1 MMLAALI
8 EWPAL
13 REYALQNLETIIRV
27 LILLFIGL
35 PAVWFVSRTVG
46 RALERR
52 TTAQAGM
59 VVRKVMLYVGV
70 LIIGL
75 SIARQCGI
83 PLTPLLGAA
92 GIVGVAVGF
101 ASQTSVSN
109 IISGLFLIAEKP
121 FAVGDVVK
129 IGPTTGLVLS
139 IDLLSLKIRT
149 FDNQYVRIPNEM
161 LMKTEVTNITRF
173 PIRRV
178 DFTISVAYRE
188 DLERVKSIL
197 LDLAKQHPQVLDE
210 PDPLVLLTNY
220 NNSGIDFLF
229 AVWCVKSDFFE
240 IRKTLIPSIKKR
252 FDEEGVEIPFPHISL
267 YAGSGT
273 EALPIRLV
281 NEEPALDS
289 AMPADPSKT

>member
-1 MMLAALI
+1 MMLAAFI
-8 EWPAL
+8 EWSML
-13 REYALQNLETIIRV
+13 REYAVQNLETIIRV
-27 LILLFIGL
+27 LILVFIGL
-35 PAVWFVSRTVG
+35 PAVWFVSRTIG

-59 VVRKVMLYVGV
+59 VVRKVILYVGV

-75 SIARQCGI
+75 SVARQCGI

-92 GIVGVAVGF
+92 GIVGIAVGF

-109 IISGLFLIAEKP
+109 VISGLFLIAEKP
-121 FAVGDVVK
+121 FSVGDVVK
-129 IGPTTGLVLS
+129 IGQTTGLVLS

-149 FDNQYVRIPNEM
+149 FDNQYVRIPNET
-161 LMKTEVTNITRF
+161 LMKTEVVNITRF

-188 DLERVKSIL
+188 DLDRIKSIL

-273 EALPIRLV
+273 DALPIRLV
-281 NEEPALDS
+281 NEEPALDAS
-289 AMPADPSKT
+289 VPDDSSKT